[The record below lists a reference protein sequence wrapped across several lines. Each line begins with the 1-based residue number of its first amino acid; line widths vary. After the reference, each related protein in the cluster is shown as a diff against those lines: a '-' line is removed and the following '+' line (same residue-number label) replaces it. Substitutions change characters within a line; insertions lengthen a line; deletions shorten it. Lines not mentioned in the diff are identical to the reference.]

1 MVLEWNQY
9 INANKHSTLSRSCP
23 VKALDSIER
32 SSRAKRWRSTY
43 DDGAKGWRCCTVLWS
58 RQSQCCFFCLRILR
72 HAKGHVGPNLIQ
84 FADSIPSHPVMKS
97 FEPALWPSLLIWLTV
112 GKVPMQMPMVFVQV
126 PMQPQQQ
133 VVPMMQKGR
142 EQLLAEATV
151 ENFILCVCES
161 LCECVFVCLCLY
173 DLYVSVSL
181 FLPIILEP
189 YLVHSGSK
197 FHGSSCSS
205 FVLYQIRTL
214 RRHFELC
221 PAGKSSSPSITL
233 MSELL
238 PQ

>member
-1 MVLEWNQY
+1 MVLEYNK
-9 INANKHSTLSRSCP
+9 INKHSTLSRSCP

-32 SSRAKRWRSTY
+32 SSCAKRWRSTY

-58 RQSQCCFFCLRILR
+58 RQSQCCFFCLR

-84 FADSIPSHPVMKS
+84 FADSLPSHPVMKS
-97 FEPALWPSLLIWLTV
+97 FEPALWPSLLIWLMV

-126 PMQPQQQ
+126 PMQPQQQVAQQ

-173 DLYVSVSL
+173 VSVSL
-181 FLPIILEP
+181 FCPSFWSHTLFILVLSFMDPHAPVLFCTKSGP
-189 YLVHSGSK
+189 YMDTSN
-197 FHGSSCSS
+197 
-205 FVLYQIRTL
+205 FVRQARVAPP
-214 RRHFELC
+214 R
-221 PAGKSSSPSITL
+221 SPWWVNC
-233 MSELL
+233 
-238 PQ
+238 